1 MKTDSMISIIVPV
14 YNVEKYLDRCVQS
27 ILIQSFKRFELILV
41 NDGSTDNSFEICQ
54 KYRKKDSRVIL
65 ISQENK
71 GLSAARNTGLNNAHG
86 DYICFID
93 SDDFIEKDYLKLLL
107 NNLKSNNADISM
119 CEYFL
124 SNEKGKKYSIVK
136 FNEPKNISIL
146 SGKNTFNYFY
156 EDNCVP
162 NVVAWNK
169 LYKASLFKELR
180 YKEGY
185 YFEDEFIARPL
196 FYAAKRVS
204 FLREP
209 LYNYVQRSGS
219 IMDSAWNL
227 KKYEDRQLMYE
238 ERIDYFKNNDRR
250 LYKFAVQQYKDWIIG
265 IDYENCNNLDKLYL
279 SKLQKEYRKYFGI
292 RISNTP
298 KAVLKDLLGAL
309 NIRSIS
315 KLKSIL

>member
-107 NNLKSNNADISM
+107 NNLKSNNADISI

-136 FNEPKNISIL
+136 LNEPKNISIL

-219 IMDSAWNL
+219 IMNSAWNL
-227 KKYEDRQLMYE
+227 KKYEDLQLMYE

-250 LYKFAVQQYKDWIIG
+250 LYKLAVQQYKNWIIG

>member
-107 NNLKSNNADISM
+107 NNLKSNNADISI

-136 FNEPKNISIL
+136 LNEPKNISIL

-209 LYNYVQRSGS
+209 LYNYVQRPGS
-219 IMDSAWNL
+219 IMNSAWNL
-227 KKYEDRQLMYE
+227 KKYEDQQLMFE

-250 LYKFAVQQYKDWIIG
+250 LYKFAVQQYKNWIIG
-265 IDYENCNNLDKLYL
+265 INYENCNNLDKLYL